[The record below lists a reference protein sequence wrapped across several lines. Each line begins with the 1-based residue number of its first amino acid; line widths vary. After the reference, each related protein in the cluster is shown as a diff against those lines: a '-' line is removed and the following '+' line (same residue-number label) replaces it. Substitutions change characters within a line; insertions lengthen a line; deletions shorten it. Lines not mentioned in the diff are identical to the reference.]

1 VPSRPTRP
9 SRRAFSIVAEHR
21 APASTRRARRR
32 YPCTSVFTRYGKI
45 GAAGQVTVKKL
56 GTDADVRKLHDKLI
70 GEKTGKG
77 YAERGGKTK
86 ATSGHRGRVG
96 DPSSPEYWRYSAVGE

>member
-1 VPSRPTRP
+1 
-9 SRRAFSIVAEHR
+9 
-21 APASTRRARRR
+21 
-32 YPCTSVFTRYGKI
+32 VFTRYGKI